1 MEIHRGE
8 IYFADLNPSVGSEQG
23 GFRPVLIVQND
34 VGNKYSPTTIIAPLT
49 TRKTKASLPT
59 HVWILNNKGYPTMI
73 LLEQVRTLDK
83 SRLQDCIGKVKR
95 EDMELVDR
103 ALQISLGLPHEYQK
117 AV

>member
-49 TRKTKASLPT
+49 TRKTKASFP
-59 HVWILNNKGYPTMI
+59 
-73 LLEQVRTLDK
+73 
-83 SRLQDCIGKVKR
+83 KR
-95 EDMELVDR
+95 KKQMNR
-103 ALQISLGLPHEYQK
+103 HY
-117 AV
+117 